1 LSDENPVGACGAA
14 IRLAREECT
23 AVFQVLRVIVLR
35 GQASLLQ
42 ALAASAAFLSVLTF
56 HNVEVFMATLF
67 KRSALTLLAASVAAV
82 SALLSPGAQAEGK
95 ISIAQQFGIGYLILD
110 VVRDQQL
117 IEKHGKE
124 QGLDIKVDWSSISGA
139 TAMNEALLAG
149 ALDVVS
155 AGVPPMLTI
164 WDRTKGKQNVKA
176 IASLGS
182 MPNYLLT
189 NNPNVKSL
197 KDFTEKDRIAVPAA
211 GVGFQSRTL
220 QIETAKQFGA
230 QNFKKF
236 DDISISLAHPDATS
250 ALIAGG
256 SEINSH
262 FSSPP
267 FQYQELQSP
276 NVHKVLSSYDVLG
289 GQATFNV
296 LYTTEKFH
304 DENPKTYKA
313 FYAALAE
320 AEKIIK
326 ADKPAAAQTYI
337 RVEQSKLALPLVE
350 KIVADPEIDF
360 TVVPRRTF
368 IYAEK
373 LQELGVLKNKAA
385 SWKDYFFEE
394 AHGSEGS

>member
-1 LSDENPVGACGAA
+1 M
-14 IRLAREECT
+14 T
-23 AVFQVLRVIVLR
+23 
-35 GQASLLQ
+35 
-42 ALAASAAFLSVLTF
+42 
-56 HNVEVFMATLF
+56 TLF
-67 KRSALTLLAASVAAV
+67 KRSTLTLLATSVAAV
-82 SALLSPGAQAEGK
+82 SALLSPVVQAEGT

-117 IEKHGKE
+117 IEKQGKE

-189 NNPNVKSL
+189 NNPQVKTL
-197 KDFTEKDRIAVPAA
+197 EDFTEKDRIAVPAA

-220 QIETAKQFGA
+220 QIETARQFGA
-230 QNFKKF
+230 DNFKKF
-236 DDISISLAHPDATS
+236 DDISISLAHPDATA

-256 SEINSH
+256 SEINAH

-276 NVHKVLSSYDVLG
+276 NVHKVLSSYDILG

-320 AEKIIK
+320 AEQIIK

-337 RVEQSKLALPLVE
+337 RVEQSKLSLPWVE

-360 TVVPRRTF
+360 TVVPQRTY

-373 LQELGVLKNKAA
+373 LQALGVLKNKAD

-394 AHGSEGS
+394 AHGGAGS

>member
-1 LSDENPVGACGAA
+1 M
-14 IRLAREECT
+14 T
-23 AVFQVLRVIVLR
+23 
-35 GQASLLQ
+35 
-42 ALAASAAFLSVLTF
+42 
-56 HNVEVFMATLF
+56 TLF
-67 KRSALTLLAASVAAV
+67 KRSTLTLLATSVAAV
-82 SALLSPGAQAEGK
+82 SALLSPVVQAEGT

-117 IEKHGKE
+117 IEKQGKE

-189 NNPNVKSL
+189 NNPQVKTL
-197 KDFTEKDRIAVPAA
+197 EDFTEKDRIAVPAA

-220 QIETAKQFGA
+220 QIETARQFGA
-230 QNFKKF
+230 DNFKKF
-236 DDISISLAHPDATS
+236 DDISISLAHPDATA

-256 SEINSH
+256 SEINAH

-276 NVHKVLSSYDVLG
+276 NVHKVLSSYDILG

-320 AEKIIK
+320 AEQIIK
-326 ADKPAAAQTYI
+326 ADKSAAAQTYI
-337 RVEQSKLALPLVE
+337 RVEQSKLSLPLVE

-360 TVVPRRTF
+360 TVVPQRTY

-373 LQELGVLKNKAA
+373 LQALGVLKNKAG

-394 AHGSEGS
+394 AHGGAGS